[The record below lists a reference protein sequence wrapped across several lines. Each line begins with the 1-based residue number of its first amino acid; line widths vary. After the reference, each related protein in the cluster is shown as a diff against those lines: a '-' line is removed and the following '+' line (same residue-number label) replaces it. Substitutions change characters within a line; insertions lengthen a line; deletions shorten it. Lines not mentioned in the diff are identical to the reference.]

1 MIPYGRQEVTDEDI
15 KSVIDVLKSDYLT
28 QGPQVPIFED
38 KVKKFCN
45 VKYAIAS
52 NSATSSLH
60 AACFALGVSKNDI
73 VWTSANT
80 FAASSN
86 CAIYCGAHVD
96 FLDIDPRTYNIC
108 CSKLESK
115 LKSAKSEG
123 KLNKSCYTCPFNR
136 SIFKDLKRDL

>member
-1 MIPYGRQEVTDEDI
+1 MI
-15 KSVIDVLKSDYLT
+15 S
-28 QGPQVPIFED
+28 
-38 KVKKFCN
+38 
-45 VKYAIAS
+45 
-52 NSATSSLH
+52 
-60 AACFALGVSKNDI
+60 
-73 VWTSANT
+73 WTSANT

-123 KLNKSCYTCPFNR
+123 KLPKVVIPVHLTGQSCDMKEIYKLSKEYNFQNNR
-136 SIFKDLKRDL
+136 RCFMQLEASI